1 MLTIETVINSFN
13 NIRYNFIKELNKYPE
28 FKDYTPNEI
37 SIILALANNPNIK
50 TASDLCVTL
59 SVSKGLISRSVDSL
73 IDKKIIVTTKHILD
87 KRMTYLSLNSTAE
100 QIVKDMMNKMDE
112 INKEIRNELEYS
124 ELELVDKVFKKITNY
139 FEDKERSI

>member
-1 MLTIETVINSFN
+1 
-13 NIRYNFIKELNKYPE
+13 
-28 FKDYTPNEI
+28 
-37 SIILALANNPNIK
+37 
-50 TASDLCVTL
+50 
-59 SVSKGLISRSVDSL
+59 
-73 IDKKIIVTTKHILD
+73 
-87 KRMTYLSLNSTAE
+87 MTYLSLNSTAE

>member
-1 MLTIETVINSFN
+1 M
-13 NIRYNFIKELNKYPE
+13 
-28 FKDYTPNEI
+28 
-37 SIILALANNPNIK
+37 
-50 TASDLCVTL
+50 
-59 SVSKGLISRSVDSL
+59 ISRSVDSL
-73 IDKKIIVTTKHILD
+73 IDKKIIVTTKHTLD
-87 KRMTYLSLNSTAE
+87 KRVTYLSLNSTAE